1 MKSVSATAVARA
13 QKCVRKPLRN
23 AARSFNPRFDSIF
36 AASGTPGLTLQG
48 VSLWPLA
55 LAAALM
61 AGCSGEPP
69 GSNAPLAS
77 AQVAPAVA
85 ADATG
90 LVNPAAKFPDHHEF
104 DAALYVPFRTAQGG
118 AGRELVVS
126 LNYPGMPAG
135 QVFAWQVAL
144 VDERQQVLRTLG
156 GEAVWGG
163 RPLTVT
169 QAWDG
174 RDAQGQ
180 VLPEG
185 RYEARLSAVTL
196 PGSAAEAAPASGEA
210 RRSAL
215 WARAEGHEVQQRWSF
230 QVGRPAGP
238 QMPAFAP
245 LRTALDA
252 NGPQR
257 ARPLSVPATGSLPY
271 TVYYANL
278 HSQTNDSDGGGAISS
293 CTSSQAAQTGAYGP
307 ADAFAYGKAAGLDAL
322 MTSEHNHYF
331 DGSSSTNA
339 AGSATAARSRYQAGL
354 GAASSFN
361 SANPGFLAIYGME
374 WGVIS
379 NGGHLNIFNS
389 SELFSW
395 EYNSSNELFG
405 DRYVAKSD
413 YAALYGAMRAQ
424 GLIGQFNHPET
435 SGQFAINGTD
445 LAYSADGDEVMVLAE
460 VLNTS
465 AFSSNTTETETG
477 RSSYEDAFNKLLERG
492 YHVAPATNQDNHCA
506 NWGKSYTN
514 RTGVLIPTGT
524 ALGRTAF
531 LEALKARR
539 VFASMDKNSQ
549 LVLQA
554 NGHLMGERFS
564 NSGPLNLTV
573 GFANSAGRSVA
584 TVQII
589 EGVPKRNGTVSTL
602 ASTATATVTPA
613 VGEHFYYAKV
623 TQDDGKI
630 LWSAPIWVTQTSGGG
645 TADTTPPTASASVSG
660 TAGSITL
667 AATASDNVG
676 VSRVDFVVDG
686 NVVGSDSS
694 APYSLALDSTTL
706 SNGSHTLVAR
716 AYDAAGNVGASS
728 SVSFSVSNASAV
740 LNETESNGTIAS
752 ANVVSGQTTISG
764 TMSSSSDKDFFKVSL
779 AAGRKLRVDMVGPST
794 TDYDL
799 YLVNGSGT
807 TLVASEG
814 STSSE
819 SLTYT
824 NGSSAQTVYLKVI
837 SYSGSSTTQRYTLTL
852 SYP

>member
-1 MKSVSATAVARA
+1 MKSVPATSLAQAR
-13 QKCVRKPLRN
+13 KRVRKPLRPAQPLTFTLN
-23 AARSFNPRFDSIF
+23 
-36 AASGTPGLTLQG
+36 GLA
-48 VSLWPLA
+48 VMPLA

-69 GSNAPLAS
+69 GTTPLPA
-77 AQVAPAVA
+77 VPAPAE
-85 ADATG
+85 G
-90 LVNPAAKFPDHHEF
+90 LINPAAKFPDHHEF
-104 DAALYVPFRTAQGG
+104 DASLHVAFRTPNGQA
-118 AGRELVVS
+118 ARELAVM
-126 LNYPGMPAG
+126 LNYPGMAAG
-135 QVFAWQVAL
+135 QVFAWKIDL
-144 VDERQQVLRTLG
+144 LDERQQVRRTLG

-163 RPLTVT
+163 RPLSVV

-174 RDAQGQ
+174 LDARGQ

-196 PGSAAEAAPASGEA
+196 SGAAAEAAPATGEA
-210 RRSAL
+210 RRHAL
-215 WARAEGHEVQQRWSF
+215 FAQAQGHEVQQQWAF
-230 QVGRPAGP
+230 QVGRPASP

-245 LRTALDA
+245 MRTALDGA
-252 NGPQR
+252 ESPR
-257 ARPLSVPATGSLPY
+257 ARALSAPATGSLPY
-271 TVYYANL
+271 TVYFANL

-293 CTSSQAAQTGAYGP
+293 CTSSQAAQTGAFGP

-331 DGSSSTNA
+331 DGSSSTNTS
-339 AGSATAARSRYQAGL
+339 GSVTTARSRYQAGL
-354 GAASSFN
+354 TAASSFN
-361 SANPGFLAIYGME
+361 SANPGFLAIYGLE
-374 WGVIS
+374 WGVIN

-389 SELFSW
+389 NELLAW

-413 YAALYGAMRAQ
+413 YAALYGVMRTQ

-435 SGQFAINGTD
+435 SGQFAINGTE

-460 VLNTS
+460 ILNTS

-492 YHVAPATNQDNHCA
+492 FHIAPATNQDNHCA

-524 ALGRTAF
+524 ALSRTAF
-531 LEALKARR
+531 LDALKARR
-539 VFASMDKNSQ
+539 VFATMDKGSQ

-564 NSGPLNLTV
+564 NSGPLNLSV
-573 GFANSAGRSVA
+573 GFANNAGRTAA

-602 ASTATATVTPA
+602 ATTATATVTPS

-645 TADTTPPTASASVSG
+645 GADTTAPTATASVSG

-667 AATASDNVG
+667 SATASDNVG

-686 NVVGSDSS
+686 NVKGSDTS

-706 SNGSHTLVAR
+706 ANGSHTLVAR

-728 SVSFSVSNASAV
+728 SVAFSVNNVSAT

-764 TMSSSSDKDFFKVSL
+764 TMGSTSDKDFFKVNL
-779 AAGRKLRVDMVGPST
+779 TAGKKLRVDMVGPST

-807 TLVASEG
+807 TLKSSEG

-824 NGSSAQTVYLKVI
+824 NGTSAQTVYIKVT

>member
-1 MKSVSATAVARA
+1 MKSVSANAFASAR
-13 QKCVRKPLRN
+13 KRMRKPLLPQFHP
-23 AARSFNPRFDSIF
+23 A
-36 AASGTPGLTLQG
+36 GML
-48 VSLWPLA
+48 PLV
-55 LAAALM
+55 LAAGLLA
-61 AGCSGEPP
+61 ACSGETP
-69 GSNAPLAS
+69 GSEATGSQRSSQALPEQ
-77 AQVAPAVA
+77 AQ
-85 ADATG
+85 G

-104 DAALYVPFRTAQGG
+104 DASLHLPYRTANGQ
-118 AGRELVVS
+118 AARELVLS
-126 LNYPGMPAG
+126 FSYPGMPAG

-144 VDERQQVLRTLG
+144 VDERQQQRRVLA

-163 RPLTVT
+163 RPLTVV

-174 RDAQGQ
+174 LDAQGQ

-185 RYEARLSAVTL
+185 RYEARLTAVTL
-196 PGSAAEAAPASGEA
+196 PGSAAASSPAGGEA

-215 WARAEGHEVQQRWSF
+215 WAQAQGHEVQQRWAF
-230 QVGRPAGP
+230 QVGRPNGP

-245 LRTALDA
+245 LRSALEA
-252 NGPQR
+252 GGPQR
-257 ARPLSVPATGSLPY
+257 ARIQSAAATGALPY

-278 HSQTNDSDGGGAISS
+278 HSQTNDSDGGGAVSS

-307 ADAFAYGKAAGLDAL
+307 ADAFAYGRSAGLDAL

-331 DGSSSTNA
+331 DGSSGTNTS
-339 AGSATAARSRYQAGL
+339 GSASTARSRYQAGL
-354 GAASSFN
+354 AAASTFN
-361 SANPGFLAIYGME
+361 TANPGFLALYGME

-389 SELFSW
+389 NELLAW
-395 EYNSSNELFG
+395 EYNGSNELFG

-413 YAALYGAMRAQ
+413 YAALYGVMRSQ

-460 VLNTS
+460 ILNTS
-465 AFSSNTTETETG
+465 AFSSNTSETETG

-492 YHVAPATNQDNHCA
+492 FHIAPASNQDNHCA

-514 RTGVLIPTGT
+514 RTAVLIPNGT
-524 ALGRTAF
+524 PLGRTAF

-539 VFASMDKNSQ
+539 VFATMDKNSQ

-564 NSGPLNLTV
+564 NSGPLNLSV
-573 GFANSAGRSVA
+573 GYANSAGRSVA

-645 TADTTPPTASASVSG
+645 TADTTPPTASAAVSG

-667 AATASDNVG
+667 SATASDNVG

-686 NVVGSDSS
+686 NLKGSDTS

-728 SVSFSVSNASAV
+728 SVSFNVSNAGAT

-752 ANVVSGQTTISG
+752 ANVVTTQTTISG
-764 TMSSSSDKDFFKVSL
+764 TMGSSSDKDFFKLSL
-779 AAGRKLRVDMVGPST
+779 PAGRKLRVDMIGPST

-799 YLVNGSGT
+799 YIVNGSGT

-819 SLTYT
+819 SVSYT
-824 NGSSAQTVYLKVI
+824 NGSSAQTVYIKVV

>member
-1 MKSVSATAVARA
+1 MKSVSATAVA
-13 QKCVRKPLRN
+13 CVRKRMRKPLLSQIRGS
-23 AARSFNPRFDSIF
+23 A
-36 AASGTPGLTLQG
+36 
-48 VSLWPLA
+48 LWPVA
-55 LAAALM
+55 LAAALLS
-61 AGCSGEPP
+61 ACSGESP
-69 GSNAPLAS
+69 GGSTPL
-77 AQVAPAVA
+77 PAKQEEVQ
-85 ADATG
+85 G

-104 DAALYVPFRTAQGG
+104 DASLYLPYRTANGQ
-118 AGRELVVS
+118 AARELAVNLS
-126 LNYPGMPAG
+126 YPGMAPG
-135 QVFAWQVAL
+135 QVFAWQIAL
-144 VDERQQVLRTLG
+144 VDERQQQRRVLV

-163 RPLTVT
+163 RPLTLM

-174 RDAQGQ
+174 LDAQGQ

-185 RYEARLSAVTL
+185 RYEARLTAVAV
-196 PGSAAEAAPASGEA
+196 PGEVAQAAPSSGEA
-210 RRSAL
+210 RRTAL
-215 WARAEGHEVQQRWSF
+215 WARAQGHEVQQRWGF

-245 LRTALDA
+245 LRTAPEA
-252 NGPQR
+252 GESPR
-257 ARPLSVPATGSLPY
+257 ARIQSVAATGALPF

-278 HSQTNDSDGGGAISS
+278 HSQTNDSDGGGAVGS
-293 CTSSQAAQTGAYGP
+293 CTSSQPAQTGAYGP
-307 ADAFAYGKAAGLDAL
+307 TDAFVYGRNAGLDVL

-331 DGSSSTNA
+331 DGSSGTNT
-339 AGSATAARSRYQAGL
+339 SASPATARSRYQAGL
-354 GAASSFN
+354 SAASSFN
-361 SANPGFLAIYGME
+361 AANPGFLALYGME
-374 WGVIS
+374 WGVIN

-389 SELFSW
+389 NELLAW
-395 EYNSSNELFG
+395 EYSSGNELFG

-413 YAALYGAMRAQ
+413 YAALYGVMRSQ

-460 VLNTS
+460 ILNTS
-465 AFSSNTTETETG
+465 AFSSNTSETETG
-477 RSSYEDAFNKLLERG
+477 RSSYEDAFNLLLERG
-492 YHVAPATNQDNHCA
+492 FHVAPASNQDNHCA

-514 RTGVLIPTGT
+514 RTGVLIPNGT
-524 ALGRTAF
+524 TLGRTAF
-531 LEALKARR
+531 LDALKARR
-539 VFASMDKNSQ
+539 VFATMDKNSQ

-564 NSGPLNLTV
+564 NSGPLQLSV

-584 TVQII
+584 SVQII
-589 EGVPKRNGTVSTL
+589 EGVPRRNGTVSTL

-645 TADTTPPTASASVSG
+645 TADTTPPTASAAVSG
-660 TAGSITL
+660 TAGTL
-667 AATASDNVG
+667 TLSATASDNVG

-686 NVVGSDSS
+686 NVKGSDTS

-706 SNGSHTLVAR
+706 VNGSHTLVAR

-728 SVSFSVSNASAV
+728 SVSFSVSNAGAT

-752 ANVVSGQTTISG
+752 ANVVNGQTTLSG
-764 TMSSSSDKDFFKVSL
+764 TMGSSSDKDFFKLSL
-779 AAGRKLRVDMVGPST
+779 AAGKKLRVDMVGPST

-814 STSSE
+814 SSSSE
-819 SLTYT
+819 SVSYT
-824 NGSSAQTVYLKVI
+824 NGSSAQTVYIKVV